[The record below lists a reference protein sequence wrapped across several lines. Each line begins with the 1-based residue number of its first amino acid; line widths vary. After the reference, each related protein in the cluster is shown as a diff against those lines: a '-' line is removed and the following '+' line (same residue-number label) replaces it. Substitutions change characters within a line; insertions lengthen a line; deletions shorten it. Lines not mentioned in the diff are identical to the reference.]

1 MSAPGRRRGSDDTLY
16 ELLPAIYRTRDEGE
30 GHPLRSLLRAI
41 ASEADRLAADIGQLY
56 DNWFIETCEDDL
68 VEFFAELVG
77 LSLGPAVPSQESAP
91 SVVADA
97 AWRRRQ
103 VANAIADRRRKG
115 SVAVLAQLAADA
127 TGWPARAVEL
137 DGLLMTT
144 QSVQLPDVGRRPLA
158 DLADQDALQA
168 LGTPLSQAA
177 PLADVRRLSSHRTPG
192 TADPAG
198 VVVWLWRLAAEEVR
212 RAPAADAGDDG
223 TYAFDQLGRDM
234 PLAVRPTA
242 RTTASSPAT
251 GLDVPTE
258 ITRLTMERRLEDYY
272 GPGRSICVYRDGH
285 PVPRSEIL
293 VADLAHWRAHTP
305 PGHVSIDPE
314 LGRLAFPERH
324 APEDGVQVSYAHL
337 GLAAIGGGAYERPAP
352 ADGRAARIYR
362 VGRDGAGLHRTV
374 GAALHAWREALRK
387 DPAQVSAVIE
397 IGDDGVYEEP
407 FEIQLAADERLVLRA
422 APGRRPILIPVQA
435 RNRPA
440 EFRVIG
446 PEAGRP
452 GYGSEE
458 HEPEPG
464 RGPVFVLDGIWIAG
478 HPLELMGRFGA
489 VRLRH
494 CTLVPESAWV
504 DIDPRRE
511 LRAPSL
517 VIRGIPCPVSIASS
531 VVGRIRVE
539 SAEAGFDPIAL
550 TVADSVIDASEPDG
564 HAVRGADGR
573 RAWVS
578 LSLRRVTVLGAA
590 DVAGA
595 ELVED
600 SILTGPLRCE
610 RRQTGAVR
618 FSYLPPG
625 SHTPRRTA
633 CQPDDAL
640 AEVHQR
646 REQALTAARVAPRF
660 DAVRFG
666 APAYARLAAD
676 VAPEI
681 ARGAHDEGELG
692 AYHDL
697 WEALR
702 VADLRSRLREFTPAG
717 TDIDIRFAT

>member
-1 MSAPGRRRGSDDTLY
+1 MSTARPQRGSDDALY
-16 ELLPAIYRTRDEGE
+16 ELLPAIYRTRDVDQ

-41 ASEADRLAADIGQLY
+41 GSEADRLAADIAQLY

-68 VEFFAELVG
+68 VAFFAGLVG
-77 LSLGPAVPSQESAP
+77 LSLGPAVPSAEAAP
-91 SVVADA
+91 GVAADA

-115 SVAVLAQLAADA
+115 SFAVLAQLASDA

-137 DGLLMTT
+137 DRLLMAT
-144 QSVQLPDVGRRPLA
+144 QSVQLPDVGRRPLL
-158 DLADQDALQA
+158 DLADQDALQT

-177 PLADVRRLSSHRTPG
+177 PLADVRRLSSHRTAG
-192 TADPAG
+192 AAEPAG
-198 VVVWLWRLAAEEVR
+198 VAVWLWRLAAEAVHH
-212 RAPAADAGDDG
+212 APAADAGDDG

-234 PLAVRPTA
+234 RLAVRPTP
-242 RTTASSPAT
+242 RTGASSPAS

-258 ITRLTMERRLEDYY
+258 ITRLAMERRLEDYY
-272 GPGRSICVYRDGH
+272 GPGRSICVYRAGK
-285 PVPRSEIL
+285 PVPRSEVL

-352 ADGRAARIYR
+352 TDGRTTRIYR
-362 VGRDGAGLHRTV
+362 VGRAGAGLHRTV
-374 GAALHAWREALRK
+374 GAALHAWREAQRK

-397 IGDDGVYEEP
+397 IADDGVYEEP
-407 FEIQLAADERLVLRA
+407 FEIELAAGERLVLRA
-422 APGRRPILIPVQA
+422 APGHRPILVPVQS

-440 EFRVIG
+440 EFRVMG
-446 PEAGRP
+446 PDGERP
-452 GYGSEE
+452 AYGSEG
-458 HEPEPG
+458 HEAG

-478 HPLELMGRFGA
+478 HPLELIGRFGA

-517 VIRGIPCPVSIASS
+517 VVRGIPCPIAIASS

-539 SAEAGFDPIAL
+539 SAEAGFDPIPL
-550 TVADSVIDASEPDG
+550 TVVDSVIDACEPDG
-564 HAVRGADGR
+564 HALRGADGR

-578 LSLRRVTVLGAA
+578 LSLQRVTVLGAA

-600 SILTGPLRCE
+600 SIFTGPLVCE

-618 FSYLPPG
+618 FSFLPAG
-625 SHTPRRTA
+625 SRTPRRTA

-640 AEVHQR
+640 AGIQHR
-646 REQALTAARVAPRF
+646 RARALTAARVAPRF

-702 VADLRSRLREFTPAG
+702 VADLRARLREFTPAG